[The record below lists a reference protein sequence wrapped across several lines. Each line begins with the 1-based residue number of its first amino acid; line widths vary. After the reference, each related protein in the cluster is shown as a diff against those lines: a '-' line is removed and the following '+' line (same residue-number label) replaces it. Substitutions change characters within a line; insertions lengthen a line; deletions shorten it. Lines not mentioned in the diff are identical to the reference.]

1 MPKIRGVKPTTWT
14 DGKFVSLSPLARLLF
29 MGMWTEACD
38 NGHVEDDLSQLKI
51 RLLPMDDCDIA
62 DVLAELLASGQV
74 VRVGGCLKVVNLA
87 EHQKPD
93 RRFLTLCE
101 HCAHDEQARYS
112 DADKLPKRRAHAVH
126 SAGTQRVHGD
136 DGEGDGDGD
145 GDSKIS
151 SEVADATP
159 DADREDV
166 ARVCQHL
173 ADRVIANG
181 SKRPR
186 VTKKWREEAR
196 LLLDVDK
203 RTEEQVHKAI
213 DWCQTNA
220 FWRSNVMSMRTLR
233 EKYDQLRLSA
243 EREVVQRQRSP
254 SGGLDLDAAMARAQ
268 ARDAQRELSA

>member
-38 NGHVEDDLSQLKI
+38 NGHVEDNLSQLKI

-112 DADKLPKRRAHAVH
+112 DADKLPHPAGARRAHAVH
-126 SAGTQRVHGD
+126 TTGTRRAHGD
-136 DGEGDGDGD
+136 DGEGEGEGEGDNSPSVSG
-145 GDSKIS
+145 
-151 SEVADATP
+151 P
-159 DADREDV
+159 R
-166 ARVCQHL
+166 
-173 ADRVIANG
+173 
-181 SKRPR
+181 KRG
-186 VTKKWREEAR
+186 TR
-196 LLLDVDK
+196 LPEGWLPEPNVRSQMAAERADVDLVAEHAK
-203 RTEEQVHKAI
+203 FCDHWRAQPGQKGVKL
-213 DWCQTNA
+213 DWAATWRNWMRNA
-220 FWRSNVMSMRTLR
+220 RPHQPRP
-233 EKYDQLRLSA
+233 
-243 EREVVQRQRSP
+243 SP
-254 SGGLDLDAAMARAQ
+254 GLDLDAAMARAQ